1 MCDGY
6 DNVMAG
12 IMKACIKLQSSVK
25 KGSQIYL
32 EVREENFKL
41 R

>member
-6 DNVMAG
+6 DNVMAD

-25 KGSQIYL
+25 NGIQVYP
-32 EVREENFKL
+32 EVREENLKL